1 MPGKKRLRWICVLA
15 LGGLLGACAAGG
27 GPVTRPPVDNP
38 KELVAAFDGE
48 VAGARTRQVDILA
61 PGGFEKA
68 DLALADARRG
78 LEGQAAVSKIA
89 DAVARGREH
98 LSKAEEM
105 AAVSRTALADL
116 LPSRET
122 ARKAGAARLAAYED
136 TEADFLR
143 LTRAIEQ
150 NNLGY
155 AIKNKERV
163 KAAYHDLEIAAIKG
177 DALGEARELLGQLD
191 AMAARKHAPQ
201 TTALAFEKY
210 DQADRFISQ
219 NPYASQEM
227 NRMARDALL
236 HANRALQI
244 TRQALALKEM
254 TPEAVALWVE
264 ELLQRTTRQLSAPDM
279 RARSFQVQEE
289 NIISSIQAL
298 QENRDYLSAKTE
310 SLKNEVD
317 ELSSR
322 VINLEGR
329 SRAEQETMA
338 QLEAEKRFNQKFTEI
353 QTFFRKD
360 EAEVYRQGDYLMIR
374 LRGIKFPVGRAVIM
388 PENYELL
395 RKVQQAIRNFD
406 DPDVVVAGH
415 TDSTGSTAVN
425 EQLSLE
431 RAEAVREYLIANN
444 ILPPNR
450 VAAVGYGSARP
461 LQSNETAA
469 GRAANRRIDVAIAPR
484 AKEAQP

>member
-1 MPGKKRLRWICVLA
+1 MPGKKTLRWICVLA
-15 LGGLLGACAAGG
+15 LGGLLSACAAGG
-27 GPVTRPPVDNP
+27 PATRPPVDNP
-38 KELVAAFDGE
+38 KELVAAFEGE
-48 VAGARTRQVDILA
+48 VAGARDRQVQILA
-61 PGGFEKA
+61 PGWFEKA
-68 DLALADARRG
+68 DQALADARRW
-78 LEGQAAVSKIA
+78 LEAQAAVSKIA

-98 LSKAEEM
+98 LGKAEEM

-116 LPSRET
+116 LPSREA

-163 KAAYHDLEIAAIKG
+163 KAAYHDLEISSIKG
-177 DALGEARELLGQLD
+177 DALGEALALLDQLD
-191 AMAARKHAPQ
+191 ALAARKHAPQ

-210 DQADRFISQ
+210 QEADRFISQ

-227 NRMARDALL
+227 NRMARDARF

-244 TRQALALKEM
+244 TRQALASKEM

-264 ELLQRTTRQLSAPDM
+264 ELLQRITRQLSAPDM

-289 NIISSIQAL
+289 NIFSSIQAL

-317 ELSSR
+317 ELSAR

-329 SRAEQETMA
+329 SRAEQEAMA
-338 QLEAEKRFNQKFTEI
+338 RLEAEKRFNQKFTEI

-360 EAEVYRQGDYLMIR
+360 EAEVYRQGDYIMIR
-374 LRGIKFPVGRAVIM
+374 LRGIKFPVGRAVIL
-388 PENYELL
+388 PANYELL

-415 TDSTGSTAVN
+415 TDSTGSNAVN

-431 RAEAVREYLIANN
+431 RAEAIREYLIANN
-444 ILPPNR
+444 IVPSNR

-484 AKEAQP
+484 PKEARP

>member
-1 MPGKKRLRWICVLA
+1 
-15 LGGLLGACAAGG
+15 
-27 GPVTRPPVDNP
+27 
-38 KELVAAFDGE
+38 
-48 VAGARTRQVDILA
+48 
-61 PGGFEKA
+61 
-68 DLALADARRG
+68 
-78 LEGQAAVSKIA
+78 
-89 DAVARGREH
+89 
-98 LSKAEEM
+98 
-105 AAVSRTALADL
+105 
-116 LPSRET
+116 
-122 ARKAGAARLAAYED
+122 
-136 TEADFLR
+136 
-143 LTRAIEQ
+143 
-150 NNLGY
+150 
-155 AIKNKERV
+155 
-163 KAAYHDLEIAAIKG
+163 
-177 DALGEARELLGQLD
+177 
-191 AMAARKHAPQ
+191 MAARKHAPQ

-219 NPYASQEM
+219 NPYASEKM
-227 NRMARDALL
+227 NLMARDALF

-244 TRQALALKEM
+244 TRQALAVKEM
-254 TPEAVALWVE
+254 TPEEVALWVE

-317 ELSSR
+317 ELSAR

-329 SRAEQETMA
+329 SREEQEAMA
-338 QLEAEKRFNQKFTEI
+338 RLEAERRLDQKFTEI

-388 PENYELL
+388 PVNYELL

-444 ILPPNR
+444 IVPPNR
-450 VAAVGYGSARP
+450 VAAVGYGSERP
-461 LQSNETAA
+461 LLSNETAA

>member
-1 MPGKKRLRWICVLA
+1 MPGKKTLRWICVLA
-15 LGGLLGACAAGG
+15 LGSLLSACAAA
-27 GPVTRPPVDNP
+27 GPAARPMVDNP
-38 KELVAAFDGE
+38 KELVAAFEGE
-48 VAGARTRQVDILA
+48 VAGARNRQVNILA
-61 PGGFEKA
+61 PGWFEKA
-68 DLALADARRG
+68 DRALADARRG
-78 LEGQAAVSKIA
+78 FEAQAAVSKIA
-89 DAVARGREH
+89 DTVARGRED
-98 LSKAEEM
+98 LGKAEEM

-116 LPSRET
+116 LPSREA

-191 AMAARKHAPQ
+191 AIAGRKHAPQ

-219 NPYASQEM
+219 NPYASEKM
-227 NRMARDALL
+227 NLMARDALF

-244 TRQALALKEM
+244 TRQALAVKEM
-254 TPEAVALWVE
+254 TPEEVALWVE

-279 RARSFQVQEE
+279 RAQSFQVQQE

-317 ELSSR
+317 ELSAR

-329 SRAEQETMA
+329 SREEQEAMA
-338 QLEAEKRFNQKFTEI
+338 RLEAERRLDQKFTEI

-388 PENYELL
+388 PVNYELL

-444 ILPPNR
+444 IVPPNR
-450 VAAVGYGSARP
+450 VAAVGYGSERP
-461 LQSNETAA
+461 LLSNETAA

>member
-1 MPGKKRLRWICVLA
+1 MPGKTTVRWICVLA
-15 LGGLLGACAAGG
+15 LGGLLSACAAGG
-27 GPVTRPPVDNP
+27 PATRPPVDNP
-38 KELVAAFDGE
+38 QELVAAFEGE
-48 VAGARTRQVDILA
+48 VAGARDRQVQILA
-61 PGGFEKA
+61 PGWFEKA
-68 DLALADARRG
+68 DQALADARRW
-78 LEGQAAVSKIA
+78 LEAQAAVSKIA
-89 DAVARGREH
+89 DAVARGREY
-98 LSKAEEM
+98 LGKAEEM

-116 LPSRET
+116 LPSREA

-177 DALGEARELLGQLD
+177 DALGEARALLDQLD
-191 AMAARKHAPQ
+191 ALAARKHAPQ

-210 DQADRFISQ
+210 QEADRFISQ

-227 NRMARDALL
+227 NRMARDARF

-244 TRQALALKEM
+244 TRQALASKEM

-264 ELLQRTTRQLSAPDM
+264 ELLQRITRQLSAPDM

-289 NIISSIQAL
+289 NIFSSIQAL

-317 ELSSR
+317 ELSAR

-329 SRAEQETMA
+329 SRAEQEAMA
-338 QLEAEKRFNQKFTEI
+338 RLEGEKRFNQKFTEI

-360 EAEVYRQGDYLMIR
+360 EAEVYRQGDYIMIR
-374 LRGIKFPVGRAVIM
+374 LRGIKFPVGRAVIL
-388 PENYELL
+388 PANYELL

-415 TDSTGSTAVN
+415 TDSTGSDAVN

-431 RAEAVREYLIANN
+431 RAEAVREYLIANS
-444 ILPPNR
+444 IMPPNR

-461 LQSNETAA
+461 LLSNETAE